1 MKKTIYLTSTYLGP
15 IEYYS
20 KLFATDKAYIER
32 YDNYVK
38 QTYRNRCIIAAAN
51 GPLSL
56 TIPTEKNENLKCPMK
71 DVRISDHGNWRHVH
85 WNALVS
91 NYRNSPFFE
100 YYADDFR
107 IFYEKKISFLWDFN
121 QEICNLVCELID
133 IHPQMEGTSKYKTS
147 FTDEELDFREII
159 HPKKNFLTEDLTFHA
174 EPYYQVFKDK
184 LGFIP
189 NLSIADLLF
198 NMGPESLIVLQKC
211 TKL

>member
-133 IHPQMEGTSKYKTS
+133 IHPQMEGTSKYKTF

-189 NLSIADLLF
+189 KLPTLVLLLPITALF
-198 NMGPESLIVLQKC
+198 
-211 TKL
+211 